1 MPWIASIFVDGN
13 WTNIP
18 INEFRIRGIGY
29 FSFLQGL
36 CSIAQANIDSSVPYF
51 LEQDL
56 VSSQII
62 PEKQL
67 LSQINLEIDQIEQ
80 SFASAFFQL
89 VEFSRYNAHDN
100 QLMTAYSTN
109 WAYSPKNNA
118 NISSYVIPTQPV
130 SHGENCSCDIS
141 SSCVEPVYLGETII
155 PGFLLGCNV
164 FESLLLSTLICL
176 YDRVCLDLINIGN
189 LSTIHPLNH
198 SSTSPFQ
205 PNMTVEEMIPNMFIE
220 ECSSNISYS
229 TFYTQCQPLSC
240 SYSIS
245 QRKDTLKIITILLG
259 VYGGLTAVLHFV
271 VSLLMTIASKVV
283 KPCQRRNRVIIPTN

>member
-1 MPWIASIFVDGN
+1 MPWIVSIFGDGN

-18 INEFRIRGIGY
+18 INEFRIRGIAY
-29 FSFLQGL
+29 FSFLQSL
-36 CSIAQANIDSSVPYF
+36 CSIAQAKIDSSVPYF
-51 LEQDL
+51 LEKDL
-56 VSSQII
+56 ISSQII

-67 LSQINLEIDQIEQ
+67 LSQINLEIDQIEH

-109 WAYSPKNNA
+109 WVYSPKINE

-130 SHGENCSCDIS
+130 SLGENCSCDIS
-141 SSCVEPVYLGETII
+141 SNCVEPVYVGETVI
-155 PGFLLGCNV
+155 PGFLLGCSI
-164 FESLLLSTLICL
+164 FESLLRSTLICL
-176 YDRVCLDLINIGN
+176 YDQVCLNLINIGN
-189 LSTIHPLNH
+189 LSTIHPLNY
-198 SSTSPFQ
+198 SSTSSFQ

-220 ECSSNISYS
+220 EWSSNISYS

-245 QRKDTLKIITILLG
+245 QRKDTLKIATILLG
-259 VYGGLTAVLHFV
+259 VYGGLTAVLNFV
-271 VSLLMTIASKVV
+271 APLLIIIASKLI
-283 KPCQRRNRVIIPTN
+283 KPFQRRNRVIIPIN